1 MLRRALLAIG
11 SCVLLAGCGS
21 GGSSGTSSP
30 SPAGSPSPSPSA
42 SQVAGSVD
50 ACKLVTQSEAS
61 ILAGN
66 KPVAQ
71 ATATGGGQATIKCLY
86 ADASQTTQV
95 VVAGKLYD
103 DNAAAHA
110 GFEQLATEIVK
121 GGLSPVSV
129 SGIGDVAEIVH
140 AGDLVDLIVFAKGKW
155 ALLIAVHPPASDT
168 ALQTAGFTA
177 ASRLP

>member
-1 MLRRALLAIG
+1 
-11 SCVLLAGCGS
+11 
-21 GGSSGTSSP
+21 
-30 SPAGSPSPSPSA
+30 
-42 SQVAGSVD
+42 
-50 ACKLVTQSEAS
+50 VTQNEAS

-71 ATATGGGQATIKCLY
+71 APATGGGLATIKCLY

-103 DNAAAHA
+103 DSAAARA
-110 GFEQLATEIVK
+110 GFEQLAKEIVQ

-140 AGDLVDLIVFAKGKW
+140 AGDLVDLIIFAKGKW
-155 ALLIAVHPPASDT
+155 AVMIAVHPPATDT
-168 ALQTAGFTA
+168 ALQTAGFSA

>member
-1 MLRRALLAIG
+1 M
-11 SCVLLAGCGS
+11 
-21 GGSSGTSSP
+21 
-30 SPAGSPSPSPSA
+30 
-42 SQVAGSVD
+42 
-50 ACKLVTQSEAS
+50 LVTQGEAS

-66 KPVAQ
+66 KPVAK
-71 ATATGGGQATIKCLY
+71 ATATGGDLATIKCLY

-103 DNAAAHA
+103 DSAAARA
-110 GFEQLATEIVK
+110 GFEQLAKAIVQ

-140 AGDLVDLIVFAKGKW
+140 GGDLIDLIVFAKGKW
-155 ALLIAVHPPASDT
+155 AVMIAVHPPASDT
-168 ALQTAGFTA
+168 ALQSAGFTA